1 MNYSRSNLVLAGLAL
16 VLAVPTGL
24 QIAADADTFVDV
36 GNLPLLFDGFTVD
49 NVGQLLLAQ
58 PKKEQPPADPAN
70 PQQPPKVAYDQI
82 VLQKTDKGWVLAAVP
97 GQDLA
102 GAPVNKERVESD
114 VLLHLRSIRKDRES
128 LVQPNATPAQLEQF
142 GLDEAHAFVV
152 RAIDPSGT
160 NAVAE
165 LLVGR
170 DAGAGQTGTEAVRGV
185 FVRKRDSTDVLLY
198 ELDKG
203 WLRSVQQDQWLD
215 RMLAKL
221 DVDKVQKLTFR
232 NAASGAQPFTFQ
244 KLDGKSSWTAIEP
257 PAGLGAVRQ
266 SEVEALVQR
275 FRWIQAQ
282 DFKQSLQRTP
292 NLAQLGLQPPQSEFE
307 LVVREGDRERSI
319 KLSVGNKL
327 DDKNEYYLL
336 CSEAPNFLMTW
347 PAGTVASFELD
358 VRTQLFDPVAPPAP
372 QGGAEPP
379 AGKDAK
385 PAEIRK

>member
-1 MNYSRSNLVLAGLAL
+1 MNLMRSNLVLAGLAV

-24 QIAADADTFVDV
+24 QLAADADTFVDV
-36 GNLPLLFDGFTVD
+36 GNIPLLFDGFTVD
-49 NVGQLLLAQ
+49 NVGQLLLAL
-58 PKKEQPPADPAN
+58 PKKEQPPSDPAN
-70 PQQPPKVAYDQI
+70 PQQPPKVAYDQLL
-82 VLQKTDKGWVLAAVP
+82 LQKTDKGWMLAPAQ
-97 GQDLA
+97 GQELA

-114 VLLHLRSIRKDRES
+114 VLLHLRSIRSDRDA
-128 LVQPNATPAQLEQF
+128 LVQPNATPEQLKQF
-142 GLDEAHAFVV
+142 GLDEAQAFVV
-152 RAIDPSGT
+152 RAIDPTGL

-185 FVRKRDSTDVLLY
+185 FVRKRDSNDVLLY

-221 DVDKVQKLTFR
+221 DVDKVTKLVVR
-232 NAASGAQPFTFQ
+232 NAASGPQPFTFQ
-244 KLDGKSSWTAIEP
+244 KLDGKSAWTAIEP

-282 DFKQSLQRTP
+282 DFKQLLQRTP
-292 NLAQLGLQPPQSEFE
+292 NRAALGLEPPQSEFE
-307 LVVREGDRERSI
+307 LVVRDGDRERSI
-319 KLSVGNKL
+319 KLAVGNKV
-327 DDKNEYYLL
+327 DDKNEFYLL
-336 CSEAPNFLMTW
+336 CSEAPAFLLTW

-358 VRTQLFDPVAPPAP
+358 VKSQLFDPVAPDAP
-372 QGGAEPP
+372 KQGADQPVD
-379 AGKDAK
+379 KK
-385 PAEIRK
+385 